1 MASLGET
8 VFPPLLFAP
17 SFDHR
22 PMQPLRIWFRR
33 WEAATVTF
41 TQNQCLPTLLLCAL
55 TSDLLGAVPHH
66 HLTLS
71 VKELTYSSN

>member
-8 VFPPLLFAP
+8 VFPQLLFAP

-41 TQNQCLPTLLLCAL
+41 TPNW
-55 TSDLLGAVPHH
+55 SSLGVDPNWD
-66 HLTLS
+66 
-71 VKELTYSSN
+71 ELFS